1 MLQPSYTT
9 PHRAHYNQLLAELR
23 NNLLGLG
30 QAVEQSFAR
39 AIESLYERDTAKAC
53 EVIAYDLYIDA
64 AHRALETDVIRLLA
78 TQQPIVGADLRLL
91 MVAAAVATELERIG
105 DYACGIAR
113 CICRKPDQ
121 LPQFVL
127 PANLMQVVALTQQ
140 MLTTS
145 LQALAKQDTVLAQS
159 LVQTH
164 SELDTLR
171 QALRLQL
178 MALARANV
186 QYLEVILEVLH
197 IIRHLERVA
206 HRATN
211 IGERV
216 IYLVTSKVEGMS
228 S

>member
-127 PANLMQVVALTQQ
+127 PANLMQVVALMQQ

-159 LVQTH
+159 LVQIH